1 MKKKYSSRRKFIKTS
16 LLGLT
21 AITFPNIIKANENQ
35 DYDVV
40 VIGAGAAGLAATED
54 LIKAGKKVICLEASE
69 RIGGRAF
76 TDNQIFGEPY
86 DLGALWLD
94 NGDTNPFK
102 LFGEKNSNF
111 NLYKER
117 SEEMY
122 DLFSGNKKISKD
134 DSIWK
139 VYDGIDA
146 AIVKTRKDISP
157 QDVVPYKDHRWFDTM
172 HMMIGAWE
180 MGKDFTNYSCKDFN
194 YDYEIRESAPWHCVE
209 GYGSLVKSMFKD
221 IPVQLNTKVNKIDW
235 SGQGVKVFT
244 EKGEIKA
251 NKCIITVSTGVLNSG
266 QIKFTPDLSPEKQES
281 FSKISMGHYNRITFK
296 FKKLFKKK
304 LKDSYLYYR
313 VDSQNAKSPEGF
325 CVTIN
330 PSDSKL
336 CMCDPGGEFAKQL
349 ANSGEKQ
356 TLDFAI
362 NELKKIYGNKI
373 EKDLIKSHTV
383 DWSTNP
389 LFLGS
394 WASAEPGAFNYREIL
409 KTSVGDRIYFAGEA
423 TAKDWGTVAGAYDSG
438 KIIAKS
444 II

>member
-1 MKKKYSSRRKFIKTS
+1 MKSRRRFIKSS
-16 LLGLT
+16 LIGLT
-21 AITFPNIIKANENQ
+21 AITFPNIIKVNANQ

-40 VIGAGAAGLAATED
+40 VIGAGAAGLAATEE
-54 LIKAGKKVICLEASE
+54 LIMAGKKVICLEASN

-117 SEEMY
+117 AEEMY
-122 DLFSGNKKISKD
+122 SLFGDKKPVFED
-134 DSIWK
+134 DEIWK
-139 VYDGIDA
+139 VYDGIEA
-146 AIVKTRKDISP
+146 AIAKTKKDVSP
-157 QDVVPYKDHRWFDTM
+157 LDVVPYQDHPWFDTM

-180 MGKDFTNYSCKDFN
+180 MGKDFANYSCKDFN
-194 YDYEIRESAPWHCVE
+194 YDYEILESRPWHCKE
-209 GYGSLVKSMFKD
+209 GYGSLVVDMFKNT
-221 IPVQLNTKVNKIDW
+221 PVQLNTKVNKIDW
-235 SGQGVKVFT
+235 SGTGVKVIT
-244 EKGEIKA
+244 DKGEIKS

-266 QIKFTPDLSPEKQES
+266 QIKFNPELSIEKQES

-304 LKDSYLYYR
+304 AKDSYLYYWIN
-313 VDSQNAKSPEGF
+313 SQNAKSPEGF

-336 CMCDPGGEFAKQL
+336 CMCDPGGEFAKEL
-349 ANSGEKQ
+349 ANSGED
-356 TLDFAI
+356 TTIDFAL

-373 EKDLIKSHTV
+373 ERDLIKSHVV
-383 DWSTNP
+383 DWSLNP

-394 WASAEPGAFNYREIL
+394 WASAEPGAFKYREIL
-409 KTSVGDRIYFAGEA
+409 RSSVGERIYFAGEA

-438 KIIAKS
+438 KITAKS
-444 II
+444 LI